1 MDTTEIIRGLMQ
13 QRDRID
19 AAIAALSEVDVS
31 QQPPVRIRRGRAVGA
46 VALAKKVLAANGNR
60 PMHALDIYDAIAAA
74 STAASCRSSVAL
86 PATNWTMPT
95 ASASTLRSRTVS
107 SIFVAW
113 FGRRVAFML
122 LPG

>member
-74 STAASCRSSVAL
+74 GWTSVSARPAASLTTTLAHHRGFEKVGPSTFRLANYT
-86 PATNWTMPT
+86 PEQE
-95 ASASTLRSRTVS
+95 SA
-107 SIFVAW
+107 
-113 FGRRVAFML
+113 
-122 LPG
+122 